1 MKFCLIFCVLA
12 LLSIQDSFAQQGLKA
27 TVELSPAGSFEV
39 TSSRIR
45 GSAKATGDGYTADQ
59 LRVAV
64 NSLVTGNEMRD
75 QHLQEKLKADGNV
88 IVTNA
93 VGKGG
98 KGTATLEMA
107 GVKKPIEF
115 SYKVQGKNLE
125 TDFKVNLKDFGI
137 SGINYMGVGVKD
149 SVSIK
154 ANIPVSQ

>member
-1 MKFCLIFCVLA
+1 MKFGLLFCLLTVVSL
-12 LLSIQDSFAQQGLKA
+12 QNSFAQQGLKA

-45 GSAKATGDGYTADQ
+45 GSAKASGGGYTADQ

-64 NSLVTGNEMRD
+64 KSLVTGIEVRD

-88 IVTNA
+88 IVRNA
-93 VGKGG
+93 VGQGG
-98 KGTATLEMA
+98 KGKAILEMA

-115 SYKVQGKNLE
+115 SYKVQGKSLE
-125 TDFKVNLKDFGI
+125 TDFTVNLKDFGI
-137 SGINYMGVGVKD
+137 SGISYMGVGVKD
-149 SVSIK
+149 TVSIK